1 MAEDLEVPD
10 SGNIDNKLLLS
21 ALLGIRRD
29 QREIKELVIA
39 LTKHVAEVEKR
50 LAKRIDDVKVRLE
63 TMFKPVF

>member
-1 MAEDLEVPD
+1 MAEDLEISE
-10 SGNIDNKLLLS
+10 SGKIDNKLLLS

-29 QREIKELVIA
+29 QREIKELVVA

-50 LAKRIDDVKVRLE
+50 LAKRIDDVKDRLE